1 MIFVITDVMIVMDNG
16 SNNHKIVMLRP
27 ELWMALVMTE
37 VKFRMDDD
45 RNDHVTQ
52 NYDTLCLPSK
62 CPKWRMTPV
71 MTVVMARMDDDR
83 AKSRDRR
90 R

>member
-16 SNNHKIVMLRP
+16 SNNHKIMMLCP
-27 ELWMALVMTE
+27 ELWMALVMTD
-37 VKFRMDDD
+37 VMFRMDDD
-45 RNDHVTQ
+45 RNDHITQ

-62 CPKWRMTPV
+62 CPKRRMTPV

>member
-1 MIFVITDVMIVMDNG
+1 MIFVITDVVFVMDGG

-27 ELWMALVMTE
+27 ELWMALVMTD
-37 VKFRMDDD
+37 VKFRTDDD

-62 CPKWRMTPV
+62 CPKWRMTLV

-83 AKSRDRR
+83 AKSRDIRR
-90 R
+90 

>member
-16 SNNHKIVMLRP
+16 SNNHKIMMLCP

-37 VKFRMDDD
+37 VNFRMDDD

-62 CPKWRMTPV
+62 CPKRRMTPV